1 MIAYLKVQSDS
12 FCTHSFVFSCSS
24 CLNRMASVKI
34 VEASIVC
41 VANMDVTV
49 LCRRLQILT
58 FFSWFFLHEIKSTWS
73 NLFPVIVFSL
83 HLVCLSRCRR
93 IPAPQFDQFDTV
105 FVLGVTYYVY
115 LNCHVCVRIWIF
127 YFFLKFFARPTIS
140 LLGRTLNNSF
150 EIVFD
155 VCDSML
161 V

>member
-58 FFSWFFLHEIKSTWS
+58 FFL
-73 NLFPVIVFSL
+73 VFSSWGKID
-83 HLVCLSRCRR
+83 LVQPVPGYRVFFASRMF
-93 IPAPQFDQFDTV
+93 ISLPQNLLPQFDQF
-105 FVLGVTYYVY
+105 Y
-115 LNCHVCVRIWIF
+115 NCFCSRSDLLRLSQLPCLCSDQDFIF
-127 YFFLKFFARPTIS
+127 FFLEFFARPTLS
-140 LLGRTLNNSF
+140 LLGRTLNDSF
-150 EIVFD
+150 EIVM
-155 VCDSML
+155 ML
-161 V
+161 YQSS